1 MGLVNAKCLNCG
13 ANLKVDN
20 QSKTGTCEHCGAHYI
35 TEDVIINNITN
46 IHYSETING
55 VDLKRQAVL
64 ESLLIEYYYDRFNDI
79 DNIKTPVISIFYYT
93 LNNKKSQKN

>member
-20 QSKTGTCEHCGAHYI
+20 QSKTGTCEHCGARYI

-46 IHYSETING
+46 IGNRGLNLYFSKLDDDIINNIYSII
-55 VDLKRQAVL
+55 AY
-64 ESLLIEYYYDRFNDI
+64 IC
-79 DNIKTPVISIFYYT
+79 
-93 LNNKKSQKN
+93 